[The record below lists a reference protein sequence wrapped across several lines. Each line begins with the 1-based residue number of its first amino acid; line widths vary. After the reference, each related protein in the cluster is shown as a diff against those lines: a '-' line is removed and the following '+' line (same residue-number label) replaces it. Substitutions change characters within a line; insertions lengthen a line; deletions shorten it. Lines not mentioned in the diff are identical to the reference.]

1 MTGHS
6 SRILIIDDEKMNLK
20 ALSELLREEY
30 VLVLAKSGAEGL
42 KRAREEPQ
50 PDLILLDV
58 IMPGMDGYQVI
69 RELKHQE
76 QTNHI
81 PVIFVT
87 ALNSREEEEKGLK
100 LGAVDYI
107 SKPFSPPIVKMRV
120 RNYLQLVHKF
130 KLLEQKAK
138 LDGLTEIP
146 NRGSFEE
153 SFQKELHRA
162 ARNGSPLSVAMLDID
177 FFKQFND
184 NYGHQMGDEALQKV
198 ARTVSSGLKRP
209 ADLVAR
215 YGGEEFVLLMPE
227 TPAAAARMLG
237 EQVRSAVQELQ
248 IPHAY
253 SEIARYLTVS
263 VGVASLAAQDEGS
276 PEELLTRADKN
287 LYQAKQE
294 GRNRVV
300 GD

>member
-1 MTGHS
+1 MIKDS
-6 SRILIIDDEKMNLK
+6 FRILIVDDEKINLK
-20 ALSELLREEY
+20 ALAELLKDEY
-30 VLVLAKSGAEGL
+30 VLALAKSGEEGL
-42 KRAREEPQ
+42 RRAREDPQ

-58 IMPGMDGYQVI
+58 IMPGLDGYQVI

-87 ALNSREEEEKGLK
+87 ALNAQEEEEKGLK

-120 RNYLQLVHKF
+120 RNYLQLVHKY

-153 SFQKELHRA
+153 SFQKEWQRA
-162 ARNGSPLSVAMLDID
+162 LRSKSPLSVAMLDID
-177 FFKQFND
+177 FFKQYND
-184 NYGHQMGDEALQKV
+184 NYGHQLGDVALQKV
-198 ARTVSSGLKRP
+198 ASTLRSVLKRP

-215 YGGEEFVLLMPE
+215 YGGEEFVLLLPE
-227 TPAAAARMLG
+227 TPSAAALNLA
-237 EQVRSAVQELQ
+237 EQIRCAVHELY
-248 IPHAY
+248 IAHAY
-253 SEIARYLTVS
+253 SGIAQNLTVS
-263 VGVASLAAQDEGS
+263 VGVASMPGETEQSA
-276 PEELLTRADKN
+276 EELLTRADQN
-287 LYQAKQE
+287 LYQAKQQ
-294 GRNRVV
+294 GRNQVV